1 VVARVL
7 VEVGQAVEAGQPL
20 AIVEAMKMETRVPAR
35 AAGTVVAVHARVG
48 EQVTSGRPLFELEP
62 S

>member
-1 VVARVL
+1 
-7 VEVGQAVEAGQPL
+7 VGQAVEAGQPL

-35 AAGTVVAVHARVG
+35 AAGKVVAVHARVG
-48 EQVTSGRPLFELEP
+48 EQVTSGRPMFELEP